1 MARAGV
7 QSKAREVGVDRR
19 REHPLRTRVLAELHA
34 RPFSALNTPSRVLH
48 YAFMTDAAAAE
59 ADQAALSSWLAARG
73 ASPPR
78 VEARHHRAPELQPA
92 LRWERHSEF
101 TTYSWEY
108 SDAAAEGTPFAAA
121 RPVPPT
127 LEDRDLARES
137 LLVAVDLHLVAAAEV
152 PPELQAAFAG
162 PDFAVS
168 EAAGGAALIATDFRP
183 DADGYVRILVIDRDL
198 TPDQA
203 GPLVQ
208 RLLEIETYRTLTL
221 LGLPE
226 AQSRADELRAAEME
240 LPRLIEQMGG
250 SDSLSDNKA
259 LLDRLSALS
268 AELEASSAAL
278 AFRLSATRAYH
289 ELVRLRLD
297 AIAERPWRGESTWA
311 AFLSRRLNPA
321 VRTCTA
327 FEERQGGL
335 SRKLARAAQLLR
347 TRVEI
352 DLESQNQDLLRA
364 MNARVRLQL
373 QLQHAVEGLSVAA
386 ITYYAAGLCHMVL
399 QGAQRL
405 WPKLDAELATA
416 AVAPLLFVAI
426 ALTVRRVRRSHA
438 DPAS

>member
-1 MARAGV
+1 MTAAQL
-7 QSKAREVGVDRR
+7 QSQSRDAGVDRR

-34 RPFSALNTPSRVLH
+34 RPFAPLNTPCRILH

-59 ADQAALSSWLAARG
+59 ADQAALSDWLAAHG
-73 ASPPR
+73 EAPPR
-78 VEARHHRAPELQPA
+78 LEARHHRAPAVQPA

-108 SDAAAEGTPFAAA
+108 EGAASERAPFAAP

-127 LEDRDLARES
+127 LAPGDLARDS
-137 LLVAVDLHLVAAAEV
+137 LLVAVDLHLIAAEDV
-152 PPELQAAFAG
+152 APELLEAFSG

-183 DADGYVRILVIDRDL
+183 DAEGYVRVLVVDRDL
-198 TPDQA
+198 TAEEA

-208 RLLEIETYRTLTL
+208 RILEIETYRTLTL

-226 AQSRADELRAAEME
+226 AQSRVDELRAAEME
-240 LPRLIEQMGG
+240 VPRLIEEMAR
-250 SDSLSDNKA
+250 SDSLSANKV

-289 ELVRLRLD
+289 ELVGLRLE
-297 AIAERPWRGESTWA
+297 AISERPVRGESTWA

-321 VRTCTA
+321 VRTCIA
-327 FEERQGGL
+327 FEERQSGL

-352 DLESQNQDLLRA
+352 ALESQNQDLLRA

-373 QLQHAVEGLSVAA
+373 QLQQAVEGLSVAA

-405 WPKLDAELATA
+405 WPRLDAELATA
-416 AVAPLLFVAI
+416 AAVPLLFAAI
-426 ALTVRRVRRSHA
+426 ALTVRRIRRSHA
-438 DPAS
+438 DPAP

>member
-1 MARAGV
+1 MAGV
-7 QSKAREVGVDRR
+7 GLQSKSRDVGVDRR
-19 REHPLRTRVLAELHA
+19 REHPWRTRVLAELHA
-34 RPFSALNTPSRVLH
+34 RPFAPLKTPCRVLH
-48 YAFMTDAAAAE
+48 YAFMTDAGTAE
-59 ADQAALSSWLAARG
+59 VDQTALCAWLAAKGETPARL
-73 ASPPR
+73 
-78 VEARHHRAPELQPA
+78 EARHHRAPALQPA

-108 SDAAAEGTPFAAA
+108 ADGPAEGGPFAAP

-127 LEDRDLARES
+127 LEDRDLARDA
-137 LLVAVDLHLVAAAEV
+137 LLVAVDLHLVAARDAA
-152 PPELQAAFAG
+152 PELLATFAG

-168 EAAGGAALIATDFRP
+168 EAASGAALIATNFRP
-183 DADGYVRILVIDRDL
+183 DADGYVRVLVLDRDL

-208 RLLEIETYRTLTL
+208 RILEIETYRTLTL

-226 AQSRADELRAAEME
+226 VQSRADELRAAELE
-240 LPRLIEQMGG
+240 VPRLIEEMAG
-250 SDSLSDNKA
+250 SVTLADNKV

-268 AELEASSAAL
+268 AELEASSAAI

-289 ELVRLRLD
+289 ELVRLRLE
-297 AIAERPWRGESTWA
+297 AISETPVRGESTWA

-321 VRTCTA
+321 VRTCVA
-327 FEERQGGL
+327 FEERQNGL

-352 DLESQNQDLLRA
+352 ALESQNQDLLRA

-405 WPKLDAELATA
+405 WPRLDAELATA
-416 AVAPLLFVAI
+416 VAAPLLFAAI
-426 ALTVRRVRRSHA
+426 ALTLRRVRRSHA
-438 DPAS
+438 DPAP